1 MTETELTRSGSD
13 LLPDEIP
20 VLVVDDDQSVL
31 DVTSLVLS
39 RYRFEQRPVTVIQA
53 RSAAAAKDI
62 FKSVQQRYGP
72 RLVR

>member
-31 DVTSLVLS
+31 DLSL
-39 RYRFEQRPVTVIQA
+39 IH
-53 RSAAAAKDI
+53 I
-62 FKSVQQRYGP
+62 
-72 RLVR
+72 